1 MTPSHSPGGSQS
13 AMKIGISAKLFVA
26 VFVACAIVLSVQ
38 ALVIR
43 RSFERGFFDY
53 LDEQNNQRMEE
64 VLPRMRAAYRVHG
77 NWDFLR
83 ADPGAWFQ
91 LVLPHREGEDVA
103 PRLSTADQTGAIAR
117 MGLLDTDHRRVIGNV
132 NVDRGS
138 RLRAIVVEGRTVGW
152 VAMVPFGKAV
162 EPGRDHFMQQQ
173 RHALLL
179 IVVVSLIVVGLLTF
193 FFTRGILSRVRSLTA
208 GTRALSSGDFSARI
222 EAGRQDELGRL
233 AQDFNRMAQALEH
246 NERSRRGF
254 MADISHELRTP
265 LAVVRAEIEAI
276 QDGIRPVTPQSLDV
290 IHQEIGRLDKLIDD
304 LHDLSL
310 TDVGAMAY
318 RHEPVDLGIVLRSAL
333 ASMEGRFRSAG
344 LRLRTQLPDGPMS
357 LLGDE
362 SRLQQLFC
370 NLLENALRYTD
381 AGGEVVVRAASDD
394 AVTTLVFE
402 DSAPGVPADK
412 LTHLFDRFYRVEAS
426 RNRASGGSGLGL
438 AICRNIVE
446 AHGGRIASSPS
457 PLGGLRIVVELPV
470 TAP

>member
-1 MTPSHSPGGSQS
+1 
-13 AMKIGISAKLFVA
+13 MKIGISAKLFVA

-64 VLPRMRAAYRVHG
+64 VLPRVQAAYRIHG
-77 NWDFLR
+77 NWDFVR
-83 ADPGAWFQ
+83 ADPGEWFQ

-117 MGLLDTDHRRVIGNV
+117 MGLLDAAYRRVIGNV
-132 NVDRGS
+132 HVDRGS
-138 RLRAIVVEGRTVGW
+138 RLRAVVVDGRTVGW

-162 EPGRDHFMQQQ
+162 EPGRDHFVQQQ

-179 IVVVSLIVVGLLTF
+179 IVVVSLIVVALLAF
-193 FFTRGILSRVRSLTA
+193 FFTRGILNRVRGLTA

-222 EAGRQDELGRL
+222 EPGRPDELGQL
-233 AQDFNRMAQALEH
+233 AHDFNRMAQALEH
-246 NERSRRGF
+246 NERSRRTF

-265 LAVVRAEIEAI
+265 LAVVRAEVEAI
-276 QDGIRPVTPQSLDV
+276 QDGIRPVTPGSLDV
-290 IHQEIGRLDKLIDD
+290 IHQEVGRLDKLIDD

-310 TDVGAMAY
+310 TDVGALAY
-318 RHEPVDLGIVLRSAL
+318 RHEPVDVGVVLRTAL
-333 ASMEGRFRSAG
+333 ASMEGRFRAAG
-344 LRLRTQLPDGPMS
+344 LQLRTTLPPHAMAVV
-357 LLGDE
+357 GDE

-381 AGGEVVVRAASDD
+381 AGGEVAVHAASDD
-394 AVTTLVFE
+394 AVAKIVFE

-412 LTHLFDRFYRVEAS
+412 LPHLFERFYRVEAS
-426 RNRASGGSGLGL
+426 RNRDSGGSGLGL

-446 AHGGRIASSPS
+446 AHDGRIASSAS

-470 TAP
+470 GAA

>member
-1 MTPSHSPGGSQS
+1 MTPSHSPGGPQS
-13 AMKIGISAKLFVA
+13 PMKIGISAKLFVA

-53 LDEQNNQRMEE
+53 LDEQNNGRMEE
-64 VLPRMRAAYRVHG
+64 VLPRVQAAYRAHG
-77 NWDFLR
+77 DWDFVR
-83 ADPGAWFQ
+83 RDPGEWFQ

-117 MGLLDTDHRRVIGNV
+117 MGLLDADYRRVIGNV

-138 RLRAIVVEGRTVGW
+138 RLHAVVVDGRPVGW

-162 EPGRDHFMQQQ
+162 EPGRDHF
-173 RHALLL
+173 
-179 IVVVSLIVVGLLTF
+179 VVSLAVVALLTF
-193 FFTRGILSRVRSLTA
+193 FFTRGILNRVRSLTA

-222 EAGRQDELGRL
+222 EAGRDDELGRL

-246 NERSRRGF
+246 NERSRRSF

-265 LAVVRAEIEAI
+265 LAVVRAEIEAV

-318 RHEPVDLGIVLRSAL
+318 RHEPVDLCFVLRTTL
-333 ASMEGRFRSAG
+333 TSMEGRFRSAG
-344 LRLRTQLPDGPMS
+344 LRLRSTLPS
-357 LLGDE
+357 QAIVLAGDE

-381 AGGEVVVRAASDD
+381 AGGEVVVHVASDD
-394 AVTTLVFE
+394 ALATLVFE
-402 DSAPGVPADK
+402 DSAPGVPEDK
-412 LTHLFDRFYRVEAS
+412 RVHLFERFYRVEAS

-446 AHGGRIASSPS
+446 AHGGRIAATAS

-470 TAP
+470 GPP